1 MLRLHTLSIGFL
13 LPFALQAVAVD
24 LNDISTRYED
34 CIRTNPQKL
43 SAAAVCAEGA
53 SESAKKEMNRVYQ
66 RLYLKLQQTSQEDA
80 QQLENAQK
88 AWLIYRNEHCDM
100 LGKYDGS
107 PMYTICPMKLN
118 IDRVAELQLLLDS
131 GDQGF

>member
-107 PMYTICPMKLN
+107 PMYTICPMKRN
-118 IDRVAELQLLLDS
+118 IDRVAELQLLLGG
-131 GDQGF
+131 GDQDF

>member
-1 MLRLHTLSIGFL
+1 MLRLHALSIGFL

-34 CIRTNPQKL
+34 CIRTNPQKI

>member
-1 MLRLHTLSIGFL
+1 MLRLHALSIGFL
-13 LPFALQAVAVD
+13 LPFALQAAAVD

-118 IDRVAELQLLLDS
+118 IDRVAELQLLLDG

>member
-1 MLRLHTLSIGFL
+1 MLRLHALSIGFL
-13 LPFALQAVAVD
+13 LPFALQAAAVD

-131 GDQGF
+131 GDQCF

>member
-1 MLRLHTLSIGFL
+1 MLRLHALSIGFL
-13 LPFALQAVAVD
+13 LPFALQAAAVD

-34 CIRTNPQKL
+34 CIRTNPQKI

>member
-1 MLRLHTLSIGFL
+1 MLRLHALSIGFL
-13 LPFALQAVAVD
+13 LPFALQAAAVD

-34 CIRTNPQKL
+34 CIRTNPQEL

-53 SESAKKEMNRVYQ
+53 SESAKKEMSRVYQ

>member
-1 MLRLHTLSIGFL
+1 MLRLHALSIGFL
-13 LPFALQAVAVD
+13 LPFALQAAAVD

-43 SAAAVCAEGA
+43 SAAAVCTEGA

-88 AWLIYRNEHCDM
+88 AWLI
-100 LGKYDGS
+100 
-107 PMYTICPMKLN
+107 
-118 IDRVAELQLLLDS
+118 
-131 GDQGF
+131 

>member
-13 LPFALQAVAVD
+13 LPFALQAAAVD

-53 SESAKKEMNRVYQ
+53 SESAKKEMNRIYQ

>member
-1 MLRLHTLSIGFL
+1 MLRLHALSIGFL
-13 LPFALQAVAVD
+13 LPFALQAAAVD

-88 AWLIYRNEHCDM
+88 AWLIYRNGHCDM

>member
-1 MLRLHTLSIGFL
+1 MLRLHALSIGFL
-13 LPFALQAVAVD
+13 LPFALQAAAVD
-24 LNDISTRYED
+24 LNDISTRNED

>member
-1 MLRLHTLSIGFL
+1 MLRLHALSIGFL

-118 IDRVAELQLLLDS
+118 IDRVAELQSLLDN
-131 GDQGF
+131 GG

>member
-1 MLRLHTLSIGFL
+1 MLRLHALSIGFL
-13 LPFALQAVAVD
+13 LPFALQAAAVD

-43 SAAAVCAEGA
+43 SAAAVCTEGA

>member
-13 LPFALQAVAVD
+13 LPFALQAAAVD

-88 AWLIYRNEHCDM
+88 AWLIYRNENCDM

>member
-118 IDRVAELQLLLDS
+118 IDRVAELQLLLGG
-131 GDQGF
+131 GDQDF

>member
-1 MLRLHTLSIGFL
+1 MLRLHALSIGFL
-13 LPFALQAVAVD
+13 LPFALQAAAVD

-107 PMYTICPMKLN
+107 PMYTIGPMKLN
-118 IDRVAELQLLLDS
+118 IDRVAELQSLLDN
-131 GDQGF
+131 GG

>member
-1 MLRLHTLSIGFL
+1 MLRLHALSIGFL
-13 LPFALQAVAVD
+13 LPFALQAAAVD

-34 CIRTNPQKL
+34 CLRTNPQKL
-43 SAAAVCAEGA
+43 SVAAVCAEGA

>member
-1 MLRLHTLSIGFL
+1 MLRLHALSIGFL
-13 LPFALQAVAVD
+13 LPFALQAAAVD

-131 GDQGF
+131 GYQGF

>member
-13 LPFALQAVAVD
+13 LPFALQAAAVD

-53 SESAKKEMNRVYQ
+53 SESAKKEMNRIYQ

-107 PMYTICPMKLN
+107 PMYAICPMKLN

>member
-13 LPFALQAVAVD
+13 LPFALQAAAVD

-131 GDQGF
+131 GEQGF

>member
-118 IDRVAELQLLLDS
+118 IDRVAELQSLLDN
-131 GDQGF
+131 GG

>member
-13 LPFALQAVAVD
+13 LPFALQAAAVD

-34 CIRTNPQKL
+34 CIRTNPQKI

>member
-1 MLRLHTLSIGFL
+1 MLRLHALSIGFL
-13 LPFALQAVAVD
+13 LPFALQAAAVD

-53 SESAKKEMNRVYQ
+53 SESAKKEMNRIYQ

>member
-1 MLRLHTLSIGFL
+1 MLRLHALSIGFL
-13 LPFALQAVAVD
+13 LPFALQAAAVD

-43 SAAAVCAEGA
+43 RAAAVCAEGA

>member
-1 MLRLHTLSIGFL
+1 MLRLHALSIGFL
-13 LPFALQAVAVD
+13 LPFALQAAAVD

-118 IDRVAELQLLLDS
+118 IDRVAELQSLLDN
-131 GDQGF
+131 GG